1 MWKNKAL
8 IKILNAQMIENAR
21 KQKIA
26 GNFTAFIEKGLLK

>member
-8 IKILNAQMIENAR
+8 IKILNAQMTENAR

-26 GNFTAFIEKGLLK
+26 GNFTAFNEKGLLK